1 MASLHSLTEGI
12 SLRLLARNGIGVI
25 WHLQVAAAAAYRTGD
40 PIAAASILEIA
51 EAAEREWSRKDPNH

>member
-12 SLRLLARNGIGVI
+12 ALRLLARNGIGVI
-25 WHLQVAAAAAYRTGD
+25 WRLQVAAAVAYRTGD

-51 EAAEREWSRKDPNH
+51 EAAEREWFPERPNR

>member
-12 SLRLLARNGIGVI
+12 ALRMLARNGIGVI

-51 EAAEREWSRKDPNH
+51 EAAEQEWFRKDPNH